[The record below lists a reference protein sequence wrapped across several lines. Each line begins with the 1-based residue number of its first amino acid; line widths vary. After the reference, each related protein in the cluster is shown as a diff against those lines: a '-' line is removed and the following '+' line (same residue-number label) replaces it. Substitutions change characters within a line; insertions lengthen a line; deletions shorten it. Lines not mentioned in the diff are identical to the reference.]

1 MKRYAVR
8 HTLNVR
14 KLMKRFLYCCVA
26 FVGITTMIVFLLQF
40 IAPFT
45 SGLMIERRIESFTCD
60 GHYVRLYQWR
70 SINNIA
76 PTMQRAVISS
86 EDQLFMQH
94 NGFDWHAIE
103 KAFTYNDKK
112 KNVVRNRIRGAST
125 ISQQTAKNLFLWSG
139 RSWLRKGLEAYFT
152 VLIECLWSKERILEM
167 YLNIIEFGDGIYGV
181 EAAAQHFFG
190 KPAAKLNASEAALLA
205 AVLPNPHIYQVEKPS
220 AYIRGRQ
227 TWILRNMQHTSLKAL
242 GQ

>member
-1 MKRYAVR
+1 MAN
-8 HTLNVR
+8 HTARKLSLFR

-26 FVGITTMIVFLLQF
+26 FVGLTVIIVFLLRH

-45 SGLMIERRIESFTCD
+45 SGLMIERRFESFTSD
-60 GHYVRLYQWR
+60 GHYARFYQWR

-76 PTMQRAVISS
+76 LAMQRAVISS

-103 KAFTYNDKK
+103 QAVTYNDKK

-181 EAAAQHFFG
+181 EAASQHFFG
-190 KPAAKLNASEAALLA
+190 KSAEKLSASDAALLA

-220 AYIRGRQ
+220 AYILGRQ
-227 TWILRNMQHTSLKAL
+227 AWILRNMQHTSLKTL